1 MFLSS
6 IVHRGVQI
14 GSLESDCLSGQTQA
28 WKVSFFLS
36 GGRII
41 NRTDVDHG
49 MDSPGFTPKKK
60 EHKLSSSSVTF
71 DDDE

>member
-1 MFLSS
+1 M
-6 IVHRGVQI
+6 
-14 GSLESDCLSGQTQA
+14 
-28 WKVSFFLS
+28 SFFLS

-60 EHKLSSSSVTF
+60 KVHKLSSSSVTF